1 MGILTE
7 SRYTLEGY
15 TYRSIISKYI
25 ANYQSK
31 NQIILTA
38 KYIKESKLLSNLN
51 SLCQLPMEQFKLI
64 VNRQQAKSYLL
75 KIILDP
81 KSRLF
86 GFDAVKKIIMN
97 DVSRNVDLP
106 EDLYL
111 EILKIIQDDLN
122 LIKFKIDE
130 YYANQSPVPE

>member
-1 MGILTE
+1 MYNDVSYKVSLGIIIE

-25 ANYQSK
+25 ANYQSQ

-38 KYIKESKLLSNLN
+38 KYIKESKLHSNLN

-75 KIILDP
+75 KIL
-81 KSRLF
+81 
-86 GFDAVKKIIMN
+86 
-97 DVSRNVDLP
+97 
-106 EDLYL
+106 
-111 EILKIIQDDLN
+111 
-122 LIKFKIDE
+122 
-130 YYANQSPVPE
+130 